1 MSDPRY
7 RFGPIW
13 KQEAYVPRLMNATER
28 VSEGG

>member
-7 RFGPIW
+7 RFGSIW

-28 VSEGG
+28 EGG